1 LQGEDGALNY
11 WIVEHSDGSCKRSK
25 NVEGMD
31 GEHQLVDLSECLQ
44 KDPWEQTLLDLM
56 GLSAKALALDDLQ
69 AIQLSLEHPRQQA
82 DLVVQLPM
90 QKYLD
95 G

>member
-1 LQGEDGALNY
+1 LQDEDGGLNY
-11 WIVEHSDGSCKRSK
+11 STMQRWAENCKRSK
-25 NVEGMD
+25 NAEEVD
-31 GEHQLVDLSECLQ
+31 GEHLLVGLSECPQ
-44 KDPWEQTLLDLM
+44 KDPWEQMLLDLM

-69 AIQLSLEHPRQQA
+69 ARQLSLEHPRQQA

-90 QKYLD
+90 QNYLD

>member
-11 WIVEHSDGSCKRSK
+11 WIVEHSDGNCKRSK
-25 NVEGMD
+25 NAEGMD
-31 GEHQLVDLSECLQ
+31 VEHQLVGLSECLQ

-69 AIQLSLEHPRQQA
+69 AKQLSLEYPRQQA
-82 DLVVQLPM
+82 DLAVQLPK

>member
-11 WIVEHSDGSCKRSK
+11 WIVEHWDGNCKQSK

-31 GEHQLVDLSECLQ
+31 GEHQLVGLSECLQ
-44 KDPWEQTLLDLM
+44 MDPWGQTLLDLM

-69 AIQLSLEHPRQQA
+69 ARQLSLEHPRQQA
-82 DLVVQLPM
+82 DLAVQLPM

>member
-1 LQGEDGALNY
+1 
-11 WIVEHSDGSCKRSK
+11 
-25 NVEGMD
+25 M
-31 GEHQLVDLSECLQ
+31 
-44 KDPWEQTLLDLM
+44 LLDLM

-69 AIQLSLEHPRQQA
+69 ARQLSLELPRQQA